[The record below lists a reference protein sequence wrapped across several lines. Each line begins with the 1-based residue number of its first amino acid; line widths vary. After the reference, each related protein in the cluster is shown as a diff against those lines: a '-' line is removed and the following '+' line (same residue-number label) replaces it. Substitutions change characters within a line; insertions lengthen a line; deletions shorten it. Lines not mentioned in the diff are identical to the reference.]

1 MSLTLNDIQNK
12 NLLSAVREVIPKKGK
27 TKDGLEYDYL
37 DLVFV
42 NGWSKRVFLGS
53 DGAFGLLNAAEL
65 AKNNLNAIDSTS
77 RTEDISQNSNLP
89 F

>member
-1 MSLTLNDIQNK
+1 MSLTLNDIQGK
-12 NLLSAVREVIPKKGK
+12 NLISAVDKVIPKKGK
-27 TKDGLEYDYL
+27 TKDGMEYDYL
-37 DLVFV
+37 DLVFK

-65 AKNNLNAIDSTS
+65 VKTNRNAVDSVE
-77 RTEDISQNSNLP
+77 RTEDIAQKSNLP

>member
-1 MSLTLNDIQNK
+1 MSTLTLNDIQGK
-12 NLLSAVREVIPKKGK
+12 NLVSAVEAVIPKKGK

-37 DLVFV
+37 DLVFK

-53 DGAFGLLNAAEL
+53 DGAFGVLNAAEL
-65 AKNNLNAIDSTS
+65 LKSEATAG
-77 RTEDISQNSNLP
+77 SQPASLEEKSNLP